1 MAHSPPTDLNR
12 NSGAHG
18 DISTAG
24 FTSGMLDE
32 LVSIFQTVRGYEAWQ
47 ANGKW
52 RMGEP
57 TLVVIGARN
66 RSTIPSIA
74 DRKRRSWS
82 GGFPYIP
89 TKPILLCDT
98 Q

>member
-47 ANGKW
+47 ANGEW
-52 RMGEP
+52 
-57 TLVVIGARN
+57 A
-66 RSTIPSIA
+66 S
-74 DRKRRSWS
+74 
-82 GGFPYIP
+82 
-89 TKPILLCDT
+89 
-98 Q
+98 QH